1 MPNFVLKRDPFLSI
15 FSHCAWERQVTEELF
30 FASIKN
36 ASLLRE
42 VRVNTRDVMTEAY
55 HHIFR
60 ENGSQNPI
68 KTNNQASKANA
79 AFAVRQHV
87 FKNRFKTLL
96 DFMEKALENQIFWL
110 GQHTPKRDPRRHVF
124 LSLDFPL
131 PIKKQLEK
139 TLWDLSLSHGF
150 VRSLF
155 HDLLIQNT
163 REEDCL

>member
-1 MPNFVLKRDPFLSI
+1 MV
-15 FSHCAWERQVTEELF
+15 ARQVTEELF

-68 KTNNQASKANA
+68 KTNNQASKAKQRC
-79 AFAVRQHV
+79 FCSQTTCV

-96 DFMEKALENQIFWL
+96 DFMENIAEKYLKKISRIFGL
-110 GQHTPKRDPRRHVF
+110 GQHKPNPVKQRDPRHVF
-124 LSLDFPL
+124 LP
-131 PIKKQLEK
+131 
-139 TLWDLSLSHGF
+139 
-150 VRSLF
+150 
-155 HDLLIQNT
+155 
-163 REEDCL
+163 

>member
-1 MPNFVLKRDPFLSI
+1 MLTLVLKRDPFLSI

-68 KTNNQASKANA
+68 KTNNQASKAK
-79 AFAVRQHV
+79 Q
-87 FKNRFKTLL
+87 TLL
-96 DFMEKALENQIFWL
+96 LHSDNMCLRTDL
-110 GQHTPKRDPRRHVF
+110 RHF
-124 LSLDFPL
+124 
-131 PIKKQLEK
+131 
-139 TLWDLSLSHGF
+139 
-150 VRSLF
+150 
-155 HDLLIQNT
+155 
-163 REEDCL
+163 

>member
-1 MPNFVLKRDPFLSI
+1 MKPRDGNCSLLCLISFKTRPFFVN

-68 KTNNQASKANA
+68 KTNNQASAK
-79 AFAVRQHV
+79 Q
-87 FKNRFKTLL
+87 TLL
-96 DFMEKALENQIFWL
+96 LQSDNMCLRTDL
-110 GQHTPKRDPRRHVF
+110 RHF
-124 LSLDFPL
+124 
-131 PIKKQLEK
+131 
-139 TLWDLSLSHGF
+139 
-150 VRSLF
+150 
-155 HDLLIQNT
+155 
-163 REEDCL
+163 

>member
-1 MPNFVLKRDPFLSI
+1 MSI

-79 AFAVRQHV
+79 AFALRQHV

-96 DFMEKALENQIFWL
+96 DFMEKALENQIFFAWAT
-110 GQHTPKRDPRRHVF
+110 HTLTSPRHVF